1 MKNNVLIVGASGGIA
16 SALIEQYCNEGAQV
30 FAVSRAPAADVFQ
43 SENVSYHQL
52 AEQNDKSISNFVRQ
66 LAKQD
71 VTLTTVVITTGFL
84 HRDSDGIH
92 PEKRLED
99 VSEHALA
106 AYFETNSIIPALWLK
121 HLVNIMS
128 KEGSTLVCLSAR
140 VGSISDNGLGGW
152 YGYRASKAALN
163 MLVKTASVEYKR
175 RLKDVMLVCYHPGTV
190 DTDHC
195 GLHCKTTYSPP
206 FGAQSRPSLP
216 FYRLEW
222 RSGNLVIRSN
232 ITSASSTS
240 RLFIS
245 LLLPCYFWE
254 WCSVLISP

>member
-30 FAVSRAPAADVFQ
+30 YAVSRAPAANVRK

-52 AEQNDKSISNFVRQ
+52 AEQNDKAISDFVKQ

-190 DTDHC
+190 DTD
-195 GLHCKTTYSPP
+195 LSKP
-206 FGAQSRPSLP
+206 FQKNVA
-216 FYRLEW
+216 
-222 RSGNLVIRSN
+222 
-232 ITSASSTS
+232 AKK
-240 RLFIS
+240 LFTAAFTAKQLIHH
-245 LLLPCYFWE
+245 L
-254 WCSVLISP
+254 SVLNRDQACHFIDWNGEVVTW

>member
-30 FAVSRAPAADVFQ
+30 FAVSRAPAADVLQ

-52 AEQNDKSISNFVRQ
+52 TEQNDKSISNFVKQ

-84 HRDSDGIH
+84 HRNSDGIH

-190 DTDHC
+190 DTD
-195 GLHCKTTYSPP
+195 LSKP
-206 FGAQSRPSLP
+206 FQKNVA
-216 FYRLEW
+216 
-222 RSGNLVIRSN
+222 
-232 ITSASSTS
+232 AKK
-240 RLFIS
+240 LFTAAFTAKQLIHH
-245 LLLPCYFWE
+245 L
-254 WCSVLISP
+254 SVLNRDQACHFIDWNGEVVTW

>member
-30 FAVSRAPAADVFQ
+30 FAVSRAPAADVLQ

-52 AEQNDKSISNFVRQ
+52 TEQNDKSISNFVKQ

-84 HRDSDGIH
+84 HRNSDGIH

-190 DTDHC
+190 DT
-195 GLHCKTTYSPP
+195 GLSKP
-206 FGAQSRPSLP
+206 FQKNVAAKKLFTPEFTAKQLIHH
-216 FYRLEW
+216 L
-222 RSGNLVIRSN
+222 
-232 ITSASSTS
+232 SALN
-240 RLFIS
+240 RDQACHFID
-245 LLLPCYFWE
+245 WNGE
-254 WCSVLISP
+254 VVTW

>member
-16 SALIEQYCNEGAQV
+16 SALIDQYCNEGAQV
-30 FAVSRAPAADVFQ
+30 FAVSRAPAADVLQ
-43 SENVSYHQL
+43 SENVLYHQL
-52 AEQNDKSISNFVRQ
+52 AEQNDKAISDFVKQ

-190 DTDHC
+190 DTD
-195 GLHCKTTYSPP
+195 LSKP
-206 FGAQSRPSLP
+206 FQKNVA
-216 FYRLEW
+216 
-222 RSGNLVIRSN
+222 
-232 ITSASSTS
+232 AKK
-240 RLFIS
+240 LFTAAFTAKQLIHH
-245 LLLPCYFWE
+245 L
-254 WCSVLISP
+254 SVLNRDQACHFIDWNGEVVTW

>member
-52 AEQNDKSISNFVRQ
+52 AEQNDKSISNFVKQ

-190 DTDHC
+190 DTD
-195 GLHCKTTYSPP
+195 LSKP
-206 FGAQSRPSLP
+206 FQKNVA
-216 FYRLEW
+216 
-222 RSGNLVIRSN
+222 
-232 ITSASSTS
+232 AKK
-240 RLFIS
+240 LFTAAFTAKQLIHH
-245 LLLPCYFWE
+245 L
-254 WCSVLISP
+254 SVLNRDQACHFIDWNGEVVTW

>member
-128 KEGSTLVCLSAR
+128 KEGSTLVCLSAG

-163 MLVKTASVEYKR
+163 MLVKTASV
-175 RLKDVMLVCYHPGTV
+175 
-190 DTDHC
+190 
-195 GLHCKTTYSPP
+195 
-206 FGAQSRPSLP
+206 AQSRPSLP

>member
-30 FAVSRAPAADVFQ
+30 FAVSRAPAADVLQ

-52 AEQNDKSISNFVRQ
+52 AEQNDQSISNFVKQ
-66 LAKQD
+66 LAKQE

-190 DTDHC
+190 DTD
-195 GLHCKTTYSPP
+195 LSKP
-206 FGAQSRPSLP
+206 FQKNVA
-216 FYRLEW
+216 
-222 RSGNLVIRSN
+222 
-232 ITSASSTS
+232 AKK
-240 RLFIS
+240 LFTAAFTAKQLIHH
-245 LLLPCYFWE
+245 L
-254 WCSVLISP
+254 SVLNRDQACHFIDWNGEVVTW

>member
-30 FAVSRAPAADVFQ
+30 FAVSRAPAADVRK

-52 AEQNDKSISNFVRQ
+52 AEQNDKAISDFVKQ

-190 DTDHC
+190 DTD
-195 GLHCKTTYSPP
+195 LSKP
-206 FGAQSRPSLP
+206 FQKNVA
-216 FYRLEW
+216 
-222 RSGNLVIRSN
+222 
-232 ITSASSTS
+232 AKK
-240 RLFIS
+240 LFTAAFTAKQLIHH
-245 LLLPCYFWE
+245 L
-254 WCSVLISP
+254 SVLNRDQACHFIDWNGEVVTW

>member
-16 SALIEQYCNEGAQV
+16 SALIDQYCNEGAQL
-30 FAVSRAPAADVFQ
+30 FAVSRAPAADVLQ

-52 AEQNDKSISNFVRQ
+52 AEQNDKSISNFVKQ

-71 VTLTTVVITTGFL
+71 VTLSTVVITTGFL

-99 VSEHALA
+99 VSGHALA

-121 HLVNIMS
+121 HLINIMS

-190 DTDHC
+190 DTD
-195 GLHCKTTYSPP
+195 LSKP
-206 FGAQSRPSLP
+206 FQKNVA
-216 FYRLEW
+216 
-222 RSGNLVIRSN
+222 
-232 ITSASSTS
+232 AKK
-240 RLFIS
+240 LFTAAFTAKQLIHH
-245 LLLPCYFWE
+245 L
-254 WCSVLISP
+254 SVLNRDQACHFIDWNGEVVTW

>member
-30 FAVSRAPAADVFQ
+30 YAVSRAPAADVRK

-52 AEQNDKSISNFVRQ
+52 AEQNDKAISDFVKQ

-190 DTDHC
+190 DTD
-195 GLHCKTTYSPP
+195 LSKP
-206 FGAQSRPSLP
+206 FQKNVA
-216 FYRLEW
+216 
-222 RSGNLVIRSN
+222 
-232 ITSASSTS
+232 AKK
-240 RLFIS
+240 LFTAAFTAKQLIHH
-245 LLLPCYFWE
+245 L
-254 WCSVLISP
+254 SVLNRDQACHFIDWNGEVVTW

>member
-16 SALIEQYCNEGAQV
+16 SALIEQYYNEGAQV
-30 FAVSRAPAADVFQ
+30 FAVSRAPAADVRK

-52 AEQNDKSISNFVRQ
+52 AEQNDKAISDFVKQ

-190 DTDHC
+190 DTD
-195 GLHCKTTYSPP
+195 LSKP
-206 FGAQSRPSLP
+206 FQKNVA
-216 FYRLEW
+216 
-222 RSGNLVIRSN
+222 
-232 ITSASSTS
+232 AKK
-240 RLFIS
+240 LFTAAFTAKQLIHH
-245 LLLPCYFWE
+245 L
-254 WCSVLISP
+254 SVLNRDQACHFIDWNGEVVTW

>member
-30 FAVSRAPAADVFQ
+30 FAVSRAPAADALQ
-43 SENVSYHQL
+43 SKNVSYHQL
-52 AEQNDKSISNFVRQ
+52 AEQNDKSISNFVKQ
-66 LAKQD
+66 LAKQN

-190 DTDHC
+190 DTD
-195 GLHCKTTYSPP
+195 LSKP
-206 FGAQSRPSLP
+206 FQKNVA
-216 FYRLEW
+216 
-222 RSGNLVIRSN
+222 
-232 ITSASSTS
+232 AKK
-240 RLFIS
+240 LFTAAFTAKQLIHH
-245 LLLPCYFWE
+245 L
-254 WCSVLISP
+254 SVLNRDQACHFIDWNGEVVTW

>member
-16 SALIEQYCNEGAQV
+16 SALIEQHCNEGAQV

-52 AEQNDKSISNFVRQ
+52 AEQNDKSISNFVKQ

-84 HRDSDGIH
+84 HRDSDGIR

-190 DTDHC
+190 DT
-195 GLHCKTTYSPP
+195 GLSKP
-206 FGAQSRPSLP
+206 FQKNVAAKKLFTPEFTAKQLIHH
-216 FYRLEW
+216 L
-222 RSGNLVIRSN
+222 
-232 ITSASSTS
+232 SALN
-240 RLFIS
+240 RDQACHFID
-245 LLLPCYFWE
+245 WNGE
-254 WCSVLISP
+254 VVTW

>member
-30 FAVSRAPAADVFQ
+30 FAVSRAPAADVLQ

-52 AEQNDKSISNFVRQ
+52 AEQNDRAISNFVKQ

-71 VTLTTVVITTGFL
+71 VTLTKVVITTGFL

-190 DTDHC
+190 DTD
-195 GLHCKTTYSPP
+195 LSKP
-206 FGAQSRPSLP
+206 FQKNVA
-216 FYRLEW
+216 
-222 RSGNLVIRSN
+222 
-232 ITSASSTS
+232 AKK
-240 RLFIS
+240 LFTAAFTAKQLIHH
-245 LLLPCYFWE
+245 L
-254 WCSVLISP
+254 SVLNRDQACHFIDWNGEVVTW

>member
-128 KEGSTLVCLSAR
+128 KEGSTLVCLSAER
-140 VGSISDNGLGGW
+140 W
-152 YGYRASKAALN
+152 
-163 MLVKTASVEYKR
+163 
-175 RLKDVMLVCYHPGTV
+175 
-190 DTDHC
+190 
-195 GLHCKTTYSPP
+195 
-206 FGAQSRPSLP
+206 
-216 FYRLEW
+216 
-222 RSGNLVIRSN
+222 
-232 ITSASSTS
+232 
-240 RLFIS
+240 
-245 LLLPCYFWE
+245 
-254 WCSVLISP
+254 

>member
-190 DTDHC
+190 DTD
-195 GLHCKTTYSPP
+195 LSKP
-206 FGAQSRPSLP
+206 FQKNVADKK
-216 FYRLEW
+216 
-222 RSGNLVIRSN
+222 
-232 ITSASSTS
+232 
-240 RLFIS
+240 LFTAAFTAKQLIHH
-245 LLLPCYFWE
+245 L
-254 WCSVLISP
+254 SVLNRDQACHFIDWNGEVVTW

>member
-43 SENVSYHQL
+43 SENVLYHQL
-52 AEQNDKSISNFVRQ
+52 AEQNDKAISDFVKQ

-190 DTDHC
+190 DTD
-195 GLHCKTTYSPP
+195 LSKP
-206 FGAQSRPSLP
+206 FQKNVA
-216 FYRLEW
+216 
-222 RSGNLVIRSN
+222 
-232 ITSASSTS
+232 AKK
-240 RLFIS
+240 LFTAAFTAKQLIHH
-245 LLLPCYFWE
+245 L
-254 WCSVLISP
+254 SVLNRDQACHFIDWNGEVVTW

>member
-16 SALIEQYCNEGAQV
+16 SALIEQYRNEGAQV
-30 FAVSRAPAADVFQ
+30 FAVSRAPAADVLQ

-52 AEQNDKSISNFVRQ
+52 AEQNDKSISNFVKQ

-84 HRDSDGIH
+84 HRNSDGIH

-128 KEGSTLVCLSAR
+128 KGGSTLVCLSAR

-190 DTDHC
+190 DTD
-195 GLHCKTTYSPP
+195 LSKP
-206 FGAQSRPSLP
+206 FQKNVA
-216 FYRLEW
+216 
-222 RSGNLVIRSN
+222 
-232 ITSASSTS
+232 AKK
-240 RLFIS
+240 LFTAAFTAKQLIHH
-245 LLLPCYFWE
+245 L
-254 WCSVLISP
+254 SVLNRDQACHFIDWNGEVVTW

>member
-16 SALIEQYCNEGAQV
+16 SALIEQYCNEGAQM
-30 FAVSRAPAADVFQ
+30 FAVSRAPAADVRK

-52 AEQNDKSISNFVRQ
+52 AEQNDKSISNFVKQ

-190 DTDHC
+190 DT
-195 GLHCKTTYSPP
+195 GLSKP
-206 FGAQSRPSLP
+206 FQKNVAAKKLFTPEFTAKQLIHH
-216 FYRLEW
+216 L
-222 RSGNLVIRSN
+222 
-232 ITSASSTS
+232 SALN
-240 RLFIS
+240 RDQACHFID
-245 LLLPCYFWE
+245 WNGE
-254 WCSVLISP
+254 VVTW

>member
-30 FAVSRAPAADVFQ
+30 FAVSRAPAADVRK

-52 AEQNDKSISNFVRQ
+52 AEQNDKSISNFVKQ

-190 DTDHC
+190 DTD
-195 GLHCKTTYSPP
+195 LSKP
-206 FGAQSRPSLP
+206 FQKNVA
-216 FYRLEW
+216 
-222 RSGNLVIRSN
+222 
-232 ITSASSTS
+232 AKK
-240 RLFIS
+240 LFTAAFTVKQLIHH
-245 LLLPCYFWE
+245 L
-254 WCSVLISP
+254 SVLNRDQACHFIDWNGEVVTW